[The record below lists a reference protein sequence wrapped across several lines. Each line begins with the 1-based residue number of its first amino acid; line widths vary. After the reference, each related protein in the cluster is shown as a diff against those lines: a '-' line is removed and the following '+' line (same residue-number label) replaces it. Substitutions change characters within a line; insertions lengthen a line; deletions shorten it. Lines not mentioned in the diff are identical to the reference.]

1 MRQHLLHKL
10 PLVESHN
17 VILFSYRLERL
28 YHKTALLVKENRSA
42 AIIPLLPRMGVIIF
56 KEGIAYAQH

>member
-28 YHKTALLVKENRSA
+28 YHKMALLVKKKFVLKTSWGNIKLQEN
-42 AIIPLLPRMGVIIF
+42 
-56 KEGIAYAQH
+56 